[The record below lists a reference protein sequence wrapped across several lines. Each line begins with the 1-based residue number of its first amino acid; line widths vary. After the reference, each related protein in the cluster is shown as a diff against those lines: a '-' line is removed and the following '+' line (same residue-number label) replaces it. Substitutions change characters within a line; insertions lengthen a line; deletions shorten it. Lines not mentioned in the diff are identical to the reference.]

1 MLHSKIILKEPNKEE
16 IAEISLACNQSIV
29 EA

>member
-1 MLHSKIILKEPNKEE
+1 MLDSKIILKEPNKEG
-16 IAEISLACNQSIV
+16 IAEIFLACNQSIV